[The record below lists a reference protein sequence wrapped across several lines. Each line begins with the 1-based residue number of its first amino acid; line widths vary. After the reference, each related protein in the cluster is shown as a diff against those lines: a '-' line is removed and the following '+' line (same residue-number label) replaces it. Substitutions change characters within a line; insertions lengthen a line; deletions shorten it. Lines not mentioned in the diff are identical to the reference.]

1 MRNKNFL
8 ITLFFYT
15 FNHLCIINH
24 NTRINGLG
32 IVCFSIKDRTFNDLN
47 RGLIIM
53 KTLIYLI
60 NNKIISKEEF
70 IFLNEIIKQ
79 FNMVTE
85 DFIKLF
91 EQLKIE

>member
-1 MRNKNFL
+1 MSNNKFL

-15 FNHLCIINH
+15 FNYLCIINH
-24 NTRINGLG
+24 NTHYNGLC
-32 IVCFSIKDRTFNDLN
+32 IVGFSIKERTINDLN
-47 RGLIIM
+47 RRQIIM

-70 IFLNEIIKQ
+70 IFINGIIKQ
-79 FNMVTE
+79 FNIVTE
-85 DFIKLF
+85 DFTKLF

>member
-1 MRNKNFL
+1 MN
-8 ITLFFYT
+8 
-15 FNHLCIINH
+15 
-24 NTRINGLG
+24 
-32 IVCFSIKDRTFNDLN
+32 IKYRTFNDLN